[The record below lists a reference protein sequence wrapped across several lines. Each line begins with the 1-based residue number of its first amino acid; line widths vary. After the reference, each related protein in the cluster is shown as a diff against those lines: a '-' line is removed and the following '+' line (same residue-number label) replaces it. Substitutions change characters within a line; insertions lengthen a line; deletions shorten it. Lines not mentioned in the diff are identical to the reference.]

1 MKNYLLGL
9 FCVVFLFACGGDEDT
24 VAESSSVA
32 DSSADTSYGSAFMK
46 EFKSSYMDSCAVEGE
61 TQGLTA
67 MFAMLGVDYVDY
79 CQCTL
84 DAALEGETEST
95 LSDSTAESRLMMKVL
110 NSAEACMA
118 KYMPY

>member
-9 FCVVFLFACGGDEDT
+9 FCVVFLFACGGGEDT

-32 DSSADTSYGSAFMK
+32 DSSADTSYGSDFMK
-46 EFKSSYMDSCAVEGE
+46 DWKSDFMDQCTVEGE
-61 TQGLTA
+61 TEGLTA
-67 MFAMLGVDYVDY
+67 VFAMLGVDYVDY

-84 DAALEGETEST
+84 DAVLEGETEST
-95 LSDSTAESRLMMKVL
+95 LSDSTAQSRIMMKGL